1 MHDMVL
7 RRTFWSS
14 NLHGERVD
22 RFKTSVRDN
31 SVTIEAMQ
39 QPKIGSLHGLIVG
52 QSRGKWSPLHTSAF
66 GLISI
71 LQSSEVSGGL

>member
-1 MHDMVL
+1 MVL
-7 RRTFWSS
+7 RSRFWSS

-22 RFKTSVRDN
+22 RVKTSVRDD

-39 QPKIGSLHGLIVG
+39 QRKIGTLHGLIDR
-52 QSRGKWSPLHTSAF
+52 QSRGKWSPLQTSAF
-66 GLISI
+66 GLIST